1 MKGVRWRSDH
11 PEKRNSEREIQ
22 GMFKEVQNHLT
33 DRKIEVE
40 MALSFTLAVGSV
52 MHQDELHRQCIV
64 L

>member
-1 MKGVRWRSDH
+1 MKGVRWHSDY

-40 MALSFTLAVGSV
+40 MALSFTPAVGSV